1 MINSPA
7 AISYQK
13 WGEHAGQPVHLFRLG
28 NSTGAYVELCNYG
41 ATLVSAMMPDGEGNL
56 GNVVLGY
63 PSLAGYLKDEGYLG
77 ATVGRFANRIG
88 GAAVELDGTAY
99 QLQANDGGNTNHG
112 GWDGFN
118 SKVFANE
125 VGEDNVTFI
134 YRSPDGEGGF
144 PGNLELSVTY
154 RFTNDNELRIHFNA
168 VTDRATIANF
178 TNHAYFNLAA
188 KPGNILGHKL
198 KVRAQN
204 MLDTDAAHIPTGL
217 IKPTGSKAWSG
228 DTVGSKM
235 NDDTHV
241 NAGFNYCYLLESTD
255 TLKYAAELTDDTSGR
270 RLEVTTTYPSV
281 MVYTGDYLSSNCE
294 GNFGRPYQ
302 PLDGL
307 CLECQYYPDSP
318 NHAHFPSTVLKPG
331 EEYDHTIVYKFG
343 VIN

>member
-13 WGEHAGQPVHLFRLG
+13 WGEHVGQPVHLFRLG
-28 NSTGAYVELCNYG
+28 NSAGAYVELCNYG
-41 ATLVSAMMPDGEGNL
+41 ATLVSAVVPDKNSNF

-63 PSLAGYLKDEGYLG
+63 PSLAGYINDECYLG
-77 ATVGRFANRIG
+77 ATIGRFANRIG
-88 GAAVELDGTAY
+88 GAAFELDGKTY

-112 GWDGFN
+112 GRDGFN
-118 SKVFANE
+118 RKVFAYE
-125 VGEDNVTFI
+125 VGEDSVTFTCH
-134 YRSPDGEGGF
+134 SADGEGGF
-144 PGNLELSVTY
+144 PGNLKLAVTY
-154 RFTNDNELRIHFNA
+154 SFKDDNELRIRFKA
-168 VTDRATIANF
+168 ITDITTVANF

-198 KVRAQN
+198 KVHAQN

-217 IKPTGSKAWSG
+217 IKPTGSKAWNG
-228 DTVGSKM
+228 DPVGNKM
-235 NDDTHV
+235 NSDGHATT
-241 NAGFNYCYLLESTD
+241 GFNYCYLLDSAES
-255 TLKYAAELTDDTSGR
+255 LKSAAELMDDKSGR